1 MRSCLYWKMRSR
13 SAYGTRSP
21 TRCSPT
27 FNWGVLLMAH
37 LRPMTSGALAWRYSQ
52 PVAGV
57 EAMAYIVASSPT
69 CLIDSVASVDCL
81 L

>member
-1 MRSCLYWKMRSR
+1 
-13 SAYGTRSP
+13 
-21 TRCSPT
+21 
-27 FNWGVLLMAH
+27 MAH